1 MTEIILARHGQTAW
15 NVGEV
20 FRGQSDIELDE
31 TGLKQAQLLAEYLN
45 KRKIEAIFSSPLQR
59 ALKTAQI
66 IASYHKLEV
75 QVTQG
80 LNDLSFGEWEG
91 KPSKEVQQKDPVL
104 FAQWVATPHLV
115 RLPGGDSIDD
125 LTKRVLKLVNEV
137 VEKYQGTVVLV
148 AHRVV
153 HQALILAL
161 LGLDNS
167 HFWNIRMD
175 TAAITTF
182 IYTQGRFVLTGH
194 NNTSYLQSLKK

>member
-20 FRGQSDIELDE
+20 FRGQADIELDE
-31 TGLKQAQLLAEYLN
+31 TGLKQAQLLAEYLS
-45 KRKIEAIFSSPLQR
+45 KRKIEAVFSSPLQR
-59 ALKTAQI
+59 ALKTANI

-91 KPSKEVQQKDPVL
+91 LSSQEVQKRYPVI
-104 FAQWVATPHLV
+104 FAQWVTTPHLV
-115 RLPGGDSIDD
+115 KLPGGDALND
-125 LTKRVLKLVNEV
+125 LTGRASKLVHEV
-137 VEKYQGTVVLV
+137 VNRYQGTVVLV

-167 HFWNIRMD
+167 HFWNISMD

-182 IYTQGRFVLTGH
+182 LHTQGRFILTGH
-194 NNTSYLQSLKK
+194 NNTSYLQSLQK